1 MSAGASRGAARPWRR
16 ILALAWVLWLVACQG
31 NPLQRLPIIVAS
43 ADSPEQVVL
52 GQMTIQLL
60 RAAGY
65 TVVDKTNLGQPWM
78 VRAALVAGQV
88 DIWWEYT
95 GETWLVYLRHDR
107 PLGSAEETFS
117 RVRQEDAY
125 NQITWV
131 AQAPCQH
138 RYGIVMLRS
147 KAQELGIASLS
158 ELAIHLNRR
167 DKDLRLCTP
176 QEAYATLGGIQGLEQ
191 VYKMRFNPERVRF
204 FSLEEGYRGLV
215 AGQCD
220 CALGLST
227 DLEVIKPAY
236 IFLRDDRG
244 FFQASNL
251 AVAVRTPV
259 LREFPALENP
269 LSRLAAALTQESLGE
284 IQRQLSEGAKPGT
297 VAKRFLSKSGLLRQ
311 IKAER

>member
-1 MSAGASRGAARPWRR
+1 MSANVGTGAARPWWWLLGLG
-16 ILALAWVLWLVACQG
+16 LALWLAACQG
-31 NPLQRLPIIVAS
+31 NPRQRLPIVVAS
-43 ADSPEQVVL
+43 ADSPEQQVL

-78 VRAALVAGQV
+78 VRAALLAGQV
-88 DIWWEYT
+88 DVWWEYT
-95 GETWLVYLRHDR
+95 GETWLVHLHHDR
-107 PLGSAEETFS
+107 PLGSADETFS

-138 RYGIVMLRS
+138 TFGLVMLRS
-147 KAQELGIASLS
+147 RAQEIGLATLS
-158 ELAIHLNRR
+158 ELSQYINRR
-167 DKDLRLCTP
+167 NKDVRLCTP
-176 QEAYATLGGIQGLEQ
+176 PEQYAATSGIRGLEQ
-191 VYKMRFNPERVRF
+191 VYAMRFNPDLVRF
-204 FSLEEGYRGLV
+204 LPLEEGYRALV

-227 DLEVIKPAY
+227 DVEVIKPTY
-236 IFLRDDRG
+236 LWLRDDRG

-269 LSRLAAALTQESLGE
+269 LNRLAAALTQEDLGE
-284 IQRQLSEGAKPGT
+284 IRRQLSGGAKAEA
-297 VAKRFLSKSGLLRQ
+297 VAKRFLHKSGLLRQ
-311 IKAER
+311 IKEER